1 MLHTM
6 ADPDHDPDET
16 ASGTSPRGV
25 RHLLAVGG
33 GRGGVGSSI
42 FALNLAIYLA
52 QLGRRVVLVDV
63 DGAGGEL
70 HTMLGMSPPAF
81 WASADRDD
89 DDDVALRCID
99 TPVPGLQLL
108 PQVYSIASTVPLRP
122 GRKPRWARKLRQ
134 LDVDYVLLDLGQG
147 TNPTTLDLFLS
158 ADIGVCLTSPE
169 PPSVEATYRF
179 ACAAFQRRV
188 RRMLLRD
195 RFRIRLVDRAH
206 AELKPLAPPQAL
218 VAALARYDTALAE
231 QIHLELARFRPKLV
245 VNHVR
250 LRTDSELGPAM
261 ADMAEKYLGIH
272 YDPVGCIE
280 QDDAVWLSVV
290 RNRPLLIDSPTSKS
304 ARNLERIARRLVALT
319 HATADR
325 SQEKASLLQPEPSLY
340 DVLFTHRGASDEE
353 LRRAYR
359 RQREIYQP
367 GSLPLTS
374 LLTTEELQREQARI
388 EEAHDTL
395 LDSLKRK
402 AYDKSTFPE
411 EPSEAP
417 RKPPL
422 NSVEEAERAL
432 LREELAREIGAETEF
447 TGDLLR
453 KVREAQG
460 VELQDI
466 ATFTKISAAHLTA
479 IENDDF
485 HALPAV
491 VYVRGFVQQIAKFL
505 ELDPTQ
511 VSRSYL
517 RRLRAWRSREE
528 TKVS

>member
-1 MLHTM
+1 M
-6 ADPDHDPDET
+6 ADFPDPDPD
-16 ASGTSPRGV
+16 AGAGAGPAPRSV

-33 GRGGVGSSI
+33 GRGGVGSSV

-52 QLGRRVVLVDV
+52 QLGRRVVLVDA

-70 HTMLGMSPPAF
+70 HTMLGMSPPSF
-81 WASADRDD
+81 WATKDRDD
-89 DDDVALRCID
+89 EDEVTLRFMD
-99 TPVPGLQLL
+99 TPVPGLLLL
-108 PQVYSIASTVPLRP
+108 PQLYSISSTVPLRP
-122 GRKPRWARKLRQ
+122 GRKPPWARKLRQ

-147 TNPTTLDLFLS
+147 TSPTTLDLFSS
-158 ADIGVCLTSPE
+158 ADVGVCLTSPE

-188 RRMLLRD
+188 RRLLLRD
-195 RFRIRLVDRAH
+195 RFRVRLVDRAQ
-206 AELKPLAPPQAL
+206 AELRPLAPPQAL
-218 VAALARYDTALAE
+218 VTALARYDSALAE
-231 QIHLELARFRPKLV
+231 QVQLELVRFRPKLV

-250 LRTDSELGPAM
+250 LRADSELGPAM
-261 ADMAEKYLGIH
+261 SDMAHKYLGIQ
-272 YDPVGCIE
+272 YDPVGYIE

-319 HATADR
+319 HATTER
-325 SQEKASLLQPEPSLY
+325 PSEPPSLAQPEPTLY

-374 LLTTEELQREQARI
+374 LLTAEELQREQARI

-411 EPSEAP
+411 ETSELP

-453 KVREAQG
+453 KVREARG
-460 VELQDI
+460 VELQEI
-466 ATFTKISAAHLTA
+466 ASFTKISSAHLTA
-479 IENDDF
+479 IEGEDF

-491 VYVRGFVQQIAKFL
+491 VYIRGFVQQLAKYL
-505 ELDPTQ
+505 DLDPTQ

-517 RRLRAWRSREE
+517 RRVRAWRNREE
-528 TKVS
+528 TNIT